1 MISES
6 NGLSMIRV
14 KVTKKRAAVAVVL
27 AARPAGPAGRV
38 AWRPHTM
45 TRRLK
50 IHTLEVIFLPRQQ
63 FWDDLK

>member
-27 AARPAGPAGRV
+27 AARPAGPAGR
-38 AWRPHTM
+38 PGGLETSHNDE
-45 TRRLK
+45 K
-50 IHTLEVIFLPRQQ
+50 IEDTYIGGHLSSSAAVLG
-63 FWDDLK
+63 